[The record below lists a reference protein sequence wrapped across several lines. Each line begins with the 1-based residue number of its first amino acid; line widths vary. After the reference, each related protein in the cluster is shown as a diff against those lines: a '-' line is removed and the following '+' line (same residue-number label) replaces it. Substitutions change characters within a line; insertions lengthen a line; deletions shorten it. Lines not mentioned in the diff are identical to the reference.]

1 MGIAGLWCALII
13 FHATQYTHRSLKWY
27 RNVKIIVFF
36 KNVMYII
43 ETLHRI
49 ATRHKLFFFLF
60 FFCLGYANGMIL
72 PLLHV

>member
-1 MGIAGLWCALII
+1 MVQECENN
-13 FHATQYTHRSLKWY
+13 S
-27 RNVKIIVFF
+27 FF
-36 KNVMYII
+36 KNVMYIV

-49 ATRHKLFFFLF
+49 ATRHKLFFF